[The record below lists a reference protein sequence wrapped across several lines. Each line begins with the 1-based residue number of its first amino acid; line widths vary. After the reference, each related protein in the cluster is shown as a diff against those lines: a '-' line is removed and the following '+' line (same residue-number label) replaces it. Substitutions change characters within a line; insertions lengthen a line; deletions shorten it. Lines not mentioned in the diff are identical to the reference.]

1 MNYFRY
7 SGDTLAC
14 EDVGIEQLAQKYGTP
29 LYVYSL
35 GTIKRHYRVFDRA
48 FEGIDHLVCYAI
60 KANPTLALV
69 YLLAKMG
76 AGADIVSRGELLLA
90 LKAGIPA
97 ERIVFSGVGKTP
109 EEIKDALE
117 VGILMFNVES
127 LSELEVIAD
136 VAGRLGKKAPVSFR
150 VNPDVDP
157 KTHPYVATGLKTS
170 KFGIPMGSALEAYK
184 RAMELPSLE
193 IVGIDCHIG
202 SQLINLGPIK
212 EAMLRLKALLNEL
225 KAFGAKLRYLDV
237 GGGLGIR
244 YDQEEPPEPSTYAET
259 IQAALRGIESKES
272 AKQTLI
278 LEPGRVIVGNAGILV
293 TRVLYTKSQEGK
305 RFVVV
310 DAGMNDLI
318 RPALYGSFQRI
329 EKVKKTGAPVQKAD
343 IVGPVCE
350 SGDFFAK
357 DREIEGVKEGDL
369 LAIFGAGAY
378 GIAMAS
384 NYNMR
389 PKPAQVGVLGKG
401 EALLSKRQTLEELI
415 QDEAV
420 PMALLEEKEGVQP

>member
-1 MNYFRY
+1 MDYFQY
-7 SGDTLAC
+7 EGDVLSC
-14 EDVGIEQLAQKYGTP
+14 ENVGIEQLALKYGTP

-35 GTIKRHYRVFDRA
+35 GTIKRHYCVFDKA
-48 FEGIDHLVCYAI
+48 FAGMGHLVCYAI

-69 YLLAKMG
+69 CFLAKMG
-76 AGADIVSRGELLLA
+76 AGADIVSRGEMLLA

-97 ERIVFSGVGKTP
+97 DRIVFSGVGKTS
-109 EEIKDALE
+109 EEIKDAIE
-117 VGILMFNVES
+117 AGILMFNVES
-127 LSELEVIAD
+127 LSELEVISD

-157 KTHPYVATGLKTS
+157 KTHPYVSTGLKTS
-170 KFGIPMGSALEAYK
+170 KFGIPMASALDAYK

-202 SQLINLGPIK
+202 SQLISLGPIE
-212 EAMLRLKALLNEL
+212 EAVTRLKTLLSELKAL
-225 KAFGAKLRYLDV
+225 GVVLRYLDV

-244 YDQEEPPEPSTYAET
+244 YDHEEPPEPSAYAET
-259 IQAALRGIESKES
+259 IQAALMGIESVEDS
-272 AKQTLI
+272 KQTLI
-278 LEPGRVIVGNAGILV
+278 LEPGRVIVGNAGVLV
-293 TRVLYTKSQEGK
+293 TRVLYTKAQEGK

-329 EKVKKTGAPVQKAD
+329 EKVRKTGASIQKVD

-357 DREIEGVKEGDL
+357 DRSIEDVQEGDL

-389 PKPAQVGVLGKG
+389 PKPAQVGVLGNE
-401 EALLSKRQTLEELI
+401 EALLSKRQTFEELI
-415 QDEAV
+415 QDEV
-420 PMALLEEKEGVQP
+420 IPMGLFGEKEAGQP

>member
-14 EDVGIEQLAQKYGTP
+14 EDVDIEQLAQKYGTP

-48 FEGIDHLVCYAI
+48 FEGIDHIVCYAI

-76 AGADIVSRGELLLA
+76 AGADIVSRGEMFLA

-170 KFGIPMGSALEAYK
+170 KFGIPMASALEAYK

-225 KAFGAKLRYLDV
+225 KALGTKLRYLDV

-259 IQAALRGIESKES
+259 IQTALRGIESKES

-278 LEPGRVIVGNAGILV
+278 LEPGRVIVGNAGVLI

-357 DREIEGVKEGDL
+357 DREIEGVQEGDL

-389 PKPAQVGVLGKG
+389 PKPAQVGVLGNE
-401 EALLSKRQTLEELI
+401 EALLSKRQTLAELI
-415 QDEAV
+415 QDEVV